1 MQPSRFR
8 TQQYAILFLYC
19 VLFFFLYSCSPT
31 ITATPFIAPRSQK
44 TIPSETPKP
53 APGTPSP
60 EVSLSLSA
68 SPTNLTGQQNL
79 STPEA
84 TLAFPKTSLPFPTIS
99 PSETLFSV
107 PTNEATGTSS
117 PAANCSDSLIYV
129 QDLNYPD
136 GTLVSARQSIEKQWL
151 VENNGSCDWDGRY
164 SLRLLDG
171 YTALEAPGKITLGPV
186 QAGSQLTIT
195 INFTAPSILGPYRT
209 AWQAYNAD
217 GIAFGDAIYMEV
229 NVGQ

>member
-1 MQPSRFR
+1 M
-8 TQQYAILFLYC
+8 
-19 VLFFFLYSCSPT
+19 
-31 ITATPFIAPRSQK
+31 
-44 TIPSETPKP
+44 
-53 APGTPSP
+53 
-60 EVSLSLSA
+60 
-68 SPTNLTGQQNL
+68 
-79 STPEA
+79 
-84 TLAFPKTSLPFPTIS
+84 
-99 PSETLFSV
+99 
-107 PTNEATGTSS
+107 
-117 PAANCSDSLIYV
+117 

-171 YTALEAPGKITLGPV
+171 YTALEAPGEIRLGPV

-209 AWQAYNAD
+209 AWQAYNPD

-229 NVGQ
+229 IVGQ